1 MLSGNAMLRLE
12 QFRAEVLE
20 RLERLDRRCAQIELR
35 VGRIEQ
41 RSDDLNERVLRLHL
55 DLIDRVPNLEPDP
68 ER

>member
-1 MLSGNAMLRLE
+1 MLSGSAMLRLE

-55 DLIDRVPNLEPDP
+55 DLIDRVPNLEPDA

>member
-1 MLSGNAMLRLE
+1 LLSDSAMLRLE

-41 RSDDLNERVLRLHL
+41 RSDGLNERVLRLHL

>member
-1 MLSGNAMLRLE
+1 MLRLE

-41 RSDDLNERVLRLHL
+41 RGDDLSERVLRLHL
-55 DLIDRVPNLEPDP
+55 DLIDRVPNLEPDEP
-68 ER
+68 

>member
-1 MLSGNAMLRLE
+1 LLSGNAMLRLE

>member
-1 MLSGNAMLRLE
+1 MLRLE

>member
-1 MLSGNAMLRLE
+1 MLRLE

-41 RSDDLNERVLRLHL
+41 RSDGLNERVLRLHL